1 MLSPAR
7 CAQGGA
13 SYLTF
18 YQPGLHVVNDRTGK
32 ERCLSSLQATGAG
45 TYWHYYTQL
54 PAGAGAS
61 IIYNVAANRSRLR
74 DALETM
80 CRTPVCE
87 EPTEIG

>member
-1 MLSPAR
+1 MGAVP
-7 CAQGGA
+7 QGGA

-32 ERCLSSLQATGAG
+32 ERCISSLQTTGGG

-54 PAGAGAS
+54 PAGAGES

-74 DALETM
+74 GALKAM

-87 EPTEIG
+87 EPT